1 MQSIL
6 ITNDD
11 GILSDGLIRLVKAAQ
26 AFGRV
31 YVAAPDGQRSAA
43 SHAITL
49 HGTIDVYPHA
59 FPVSGVQAFS
69 VSGTPADCIR
79 VGCLSLMPH
88 LPDTVLSGINRGYNV
103 ATDLQYSGT
112 VGAAFE
118 GAFQGVRSIAL
129 SEADKDCCPVTDA
142 YLRDILAEL
151 LEAETQ
157 PGEIFNVNFP
167 GCPLSAFRGIKRDC
181 AISHGA
187 IYRDRYKVTAEL
199 PDGGMRLTVDGQYNE
214 DAEPGTDFE
223 AVFANYIAVSRVR
236 NIGFVGS

>member
-1 MQSIL
+1 MHSIL

-26 AFGRV
+26 AFGEV

-49 HGTIDVYPHA
+49 HSTIDVYPHA
-59 FPVSGVQAFS
+59 FPIPGVQAFS

-79 VGCLSLMPH
+79 VGCLSIMPH
-88 LPDTVLSGINRGYNV
+88 LPDTVLSGINHGYNV

-129 SEADKDCCPVTDA
+129 SEAAQDTCPVTDA
-142 YLRDILAEL
+142 YLPALLAEL
-151 LEAETQ
+151 LETETA
-157 PGEIFNVNFP
+157 PSEIINVNFP
-167 GCPLSAFRGIKRDC
+167 GCPLEQYRGIRRDC
-181 AISHGA
+181 TVSHGA
-187 IYRDRYKVTAEL
+187 IYHDRYKVTELL
-199 PDGGMRLTVDGQYNE
+199 PDGGKRLIVDGIYNE
-214 DAEPGTDFE
+214 DAEPSTDFE
-223 AVFANYIAVSRVR
+223 AVFANYIAISRVR
-236 NIGFVGS
+236 NIGFS

>member
-1 MQSIL
+1 MHSIL

-11 GILSDGLIRLVKAAQ
+11 GILSNGLIRLVKAAQ
-26 AFGRV
+26 AFGKV

-59 FPVSGVQAFS
+59 FPVPGVRAFS

-79 VGCLSLMPH
+79 VGCLSIMPH
-88 LPDTVLSGINRGYNV
+88 LPDTVLSGINHGYNV

-129 SEADKDCCPVTDA
+129 SEAAQDTCPVTDA
-142 YLRDILAEL
+142 FLPEILAEL
-151 LEAETQ
+151 LEAETV
-157 PGEIFNVNFP
+157 PGEIINVNFP
-167 GCPLSAFRGIKRDC
+167 GCPLSRFRGIRRDC
-181 AISHGA
+181 IVSHGA
-187 IYRDRYKVTAEL
+187 IYHDRYKVTELL
-199 PDGGMRLTVDGQYNE
+199 PDGGKRLIVDG
-214 DAEPGTDFE
+214 
-223 AVFANYIAVSRVR
+223 
-236 NIGFVGS
+236 